1 MVERRDGWRWGGL
14 ALALGAVLRAVFIA
28 HHPRF
33 SGDALL
39 YSDLAHNMVSHH
51 IYGFTESPA
60 IRATLIRLP
69 GYPIFLAMCFALF
82 GQGNLVSAL
91 WVQAGFELLGCAL
104 LGLLAERLAGRRAGL
119 ATVWLA
125 ALCPFTANYCAMA
138 LTETLCLFGSV
149 VALFALERWVVT
161 FKRDGRGWGWALV
174 VGFGLITGIIMRPDQ
189 GLVAAAVVPAMLW
202 VAIRAR
208 GVSFERKVMPALL
221 ASLMV
226 VVPLSLW
233 AVRNWRVY
241 HVFQPLAPRYAN
253 DPGEANPYG
262 FQRWYRTWAVE
273 FKSTCDLYWT
283 YDGSTIDMKDLPP
296 RAFDSVAQRQ
306 ETAAIYAQYNAV
318 TQSTP
323 EIDEEFAELA
333 EARVKDGPLRYY
345 VWVPVVKELDM
356 WLRPRTEMFKLPLD
370 WWNVR
375 AHVGA
380 SMVELGYAAVNAV
393 YLGLGIWGFLVWRRR
408 GMPVIGCVMVVF
420 VALRCALL
428 LTVDNSEMRY
438 TLEGFPVVFVMAGMV
453 FGSALCKPGSDP
465 FDCAQDPDPGH
476 PIL

>member
-1 MVERRDGWRWGGL
+1 MVERRDGLRWGGL
-14 ALALGAVLRAVFIA
+14 ALALGAVLRAVFIV

-51 IYGFTESPA
+51 IYGFTEPPT

-69 GYPIFLAMCFALF
+69 GYPIFLAICFALF

-91 WVQAGFELLGCAL
+91 WVQAGFELAGCAM
-104 LGLLAERLAGRRAGL
+104 LGLLAERLAGRRAGM
-119 ATVWLA
+119 ATIWLA
-125 ALCPFTANYCAMA
+125 ALCPFTANYCSMA

-149 VALFALERWVVT
+149 AAFFAMERWVSG
-161 FKRDGRGWGWALV
+161 FRRDERGYGWALV
-174 VGFGLITGIIMRPDQ
+174 VGIGLIFGILMRPDQ
-189 GLVAAAVVPAMLW
+189 GLVAAAVISAMLW
-202 VAIRAR
+202 VGMRSR
-208 GVSFERKVMPALL
+208 GVTFGRKVIPAVL

-226 VVPLSLW
+226 VAPLSLW
-233 AVRNWRVY
+233 TVRNWRVY

-253 DPGEANPYG
+253 DPGEPNPYG

-283 YDGSTIDMKDLPP
+283 YDGSPIFMKDLPP
-296 RAFDSVAQRQ
+296 RAFDSVAQR
-306 ETAAIYAQYNAV
+306 EATEKVYAQYNAV

-323 EIDEEFAELA
+323 EIDAEFASLA
-333 EARVKDGPLRYY
+333 EERVKDGLLRYY
-345 VWVPVVKELDM
+345 VGVPVVKELDM

-375 AHVGA
+375 VHPGQSA
-380 SMVELGYAAVNAV
+380 VELADAAVNAG
-393 YLGLGIWGFLVWRRR
+393 YLLLGVWGFVVWRRR
-408 GMPVIGCVMVVF
+408 GMPALGWAMAVF
-420 VALRCALL
+420 VGLRCALL

-438 TLEGFPVVFVMAGMV
+438 TLECFPVVFVMAGMV
-453 FGSALCKPGSDP
+453 VDSVRFKPMSENPDMEHPNRSA
-465 FDCAQDPDPGH
+465 
-476 PIL
+476 